1 MNILDPINIAPTNK
15 REQKKSRFSFKEKGK
30 RYTAINPQLKVCHE
44 YHHLDK
50 QEFFHNRPCV
60 DYALYLIEDKIL
72 YLIELKG
79 SDIRRAYQQVSS
91 TFDDLNANNCLDNC
105 TTKARIVLKK
115 TRTPALRSNE
125 FKALVKECKQK
136 GLEVISKNTPYQE
149 EI

>member
-1 MNILDPINIAPTNK
+1 MNILDPINIVPTK
-15 REQKKSRFSFKEKGK
+15 KEQKKPRFTSKEKGK
-30 RYTAINPQLKVCHE
+30 QYTAINSQLKVCQ

-50 QEFFHNRPCV
+50 QEFFDNRPCV
-60 DYALYLIEDKIL
+60 DDALYH
-72 YLIELKG
+72 LIELKG
-79 SDIRRAYQQVSS
+79 SDIKRAYQQVSS

-115 TRTPALRSNE
+115 TRTPALRISE
-125 FKALVKECKQK
+125 LKVLVKKCKQK

>member
-1 MNILDPINIAPTNK
+1 MNILDPINILPTKLEQNK
-15 REQKKSRFSFKEKGK
+15 PKFSFKEKGK
-30 RYTAINPQLKVCHE
+30 QYTAINPQLKVCHE

-50 QEFFHNRPCV
+50 QKFFDNRPCV
-60 DYALYLIEDKIL
+60 DYALYLIKDKIL

-79 SDIRRAYQQVSS
+79 SDVKRAYQQALS
-91 TFDDLNANNCLDNC
+91 TFDNLDANNCLDNC

-115 TRTPALRSNE
+115 TRTPALRDN
-125 FKALVKECKQK
+125 KLKVLVKKCKQK